1 MNPERLNIAE
11 IERRLKESEAGC
23 SLFYRETV
31 GSTNDWAKAEGREG
45 APQGAVFLAEEQ
57 TAGKGRRGRNWE
69 SPAGTSIYM
78 SLLLRPSVSREHI
91 SMLTLVMGMAAARGI
106 RRVSGLKAEIKW
118 PNDVVCQGRKLCGIL
133 TEMAPRGEFV
143 VIGIGINVNTQVFP
157 EELKSRASSLKLEL
171 GRYVSREETAAAVL
185 TEFFESYRKFLQTEN
200 LELLREDYQELLA
213 NRGRHVRV
221 LDLKEPFEGTALG
234 INELGELLVRRQDT
248 GATEAVFAGEV
259 SVRGIYGY
267 I

>member
-1 MNPERLNIAE
+1 M
-11 IERRLKESEAGC
+11 
-23 SLFYRETV
+23 
-31 GSTNDWAKAEGREG
+31 
-45 APQGAVFLAEEQ
+45 
-57 TAGKGRRGRNWE
+57 
-69 SPAGTSIYM
+69 
-78 SLLLRPSVSREHI
+78 
-91 SMLTLVMGMAAARGI
+91 
-106 RRVSGLKAEIKW
+106 
-118 PNDVVCQGRKLCGIL
+118 
-133 TEMAPRGEFV
+133 
-143 VIGIGINVNTQVFP
+143 
-157 EELKSRASSLKLEL
+157 
-171 GRYVSREETAAAVL
+171 L

>member
-1 MNPERLNIAE
+1 MTGQKR
-11 IERRLKESEAGC
+11 
-23 SLFYRETV
+23 
-31 GSTNDWAKAEGREG
+31 REG
-45 APQGAVFLAEEQ
+45 KGPRRGAVFLAEEQ

-78 SLLLRPSVSREHI
+78 SLSAAAPCVPGACFP
-91 SMLTLVMGMAAARGI
+91 MLTLVMGLAAARGI

-143 VIGIGINVNTQVFP
+143 IIGIGINVNTGRFP

-171 GRYVSREETAAAVL
+171 GRCVSREETAAAVL
-185 TEFFESYRKFLQTEN
+185 TEFFESYRKFLRTEN

-248 GATEAVFAGEV
+248 GVTEAVFAGEV